1 MSLPSGS
8 RVISSVSDEEPE
20 IRLIRS
26 LVTAYLQVTRRT
38 IQDTVP
44 KAIMHLFVNH
54 CCDELQNKLISE
66 LYKESHFGTLIEEDP
81 WVREERDKLNASL
94 QSFEA
99 AIDTLNTIS

>member
-8 RVISSVSDEEPE
+8 RVITSVSDEEPE

-44 KAIMHLFVNH
+44 KAIMHLFVNY
-54 CCDELQNKLISE
+54 CCDELQNQLISE
-66 LYKESHFGTLIEEDP
+66 LYKESNFATLIEEDP
-81 WVREERDKLNASL
+81 WVREERNTLNASL
-94 QSFEA
+94 NSYEA
-99 AIDTLNTIS
+99 AMEMFNTIL